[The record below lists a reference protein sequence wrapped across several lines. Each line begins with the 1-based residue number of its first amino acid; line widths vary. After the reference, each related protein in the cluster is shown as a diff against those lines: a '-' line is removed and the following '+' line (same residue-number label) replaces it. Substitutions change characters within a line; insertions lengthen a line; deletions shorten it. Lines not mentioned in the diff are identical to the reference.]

1 MVLSLVFKDIMVMG
15 AGAIGSLIGGL
26 VTNSGRNVAFIGR
39 EWQVKEIRE
48 SGLHIS
54 GLDDLCVYP
63 EAYTDPIEADLIF
76 ITVKSY
82 DTETAARIL
91 LLREESVVLSLQ
103 NGIRNEEKIGR
114 ITGIKHVLG
123 GVTSQGALLLGP
135 GHIKHTGDG
144 RTIIGELDGR
154 ITERTKEIKDI
165 LDGSKIETRITTEI
179 KRELWNKLIIN
190 VGINAITA
198 ITGLENGY
206 IYKMKNLREL
216 SRRCV
221 REALKVAEEAGIDT
235 DVREEDVLNVAR
247 LTAENRSS
255 MLQDLD
261 RGRKTEINEINGVVV
276 ALGEK
281 YGVKCEVNKA
291 LLHLVGVMER
301 VIE

>member
-1 MVLSLVFKDIMVMG
+1 MVMG

-26 VTNSGRNVAFIGR
+26 ATNSGHNVALIGR
-39 EWQVKEIRE
+39 EWQIKEIRE

-76 ITVKSY
+76 MTVKSY

-103 NGIRNEEKIGR
+103 NSIGNGEKIGR
-114 ITGIKHVLG
+114 IMGIKHVLG

-135 GHIKHTGDG
+135 
-144 RTIIGELDGR
+144 
-154 ITERTKEIKDI
+154 I
-165 LDGSKIETRITTEI
+165 LDGSKIETEVTTEI

-221 REALKVAEEAGIDT
+221 REALKVAEKAGIDT
-235 DVREEDVLNVAR
+235 DVREEDVLNVAK

-281 YGVKCEVNKA
+281 YGVKCEVNEA
-291 LLHLVGVMER
+291 LLFLLKA
-301 VIE
+301 IEEAKF

>member
-1 MVLSLVFKDIMVMG
+1 M
-15 AGAIGSLIGGL
+15 
-26 VTNSGRNVAFIGR
+26 
-39 EWQVKEIRE
+39 
-48 SGLHIS
+48 
-54 GLDDLCVYP
+54 
-63 EAYTDPIEADLIF
+63 
-76 ITVKSY
+76 TVKSY

-91 LLREESVVLSLQ
+91 LLREESIVLSLQ
-103 NGIRNEEKIGR
+103 NGIRNEEKIGK
-114 ITGIKHVLG
+114 IIGIKHVLG
-123 GVTSQGALLLGP
+123 GVTSQGALLLRP

-154 ITERTKEIKDI
+154 ITERAKEIKDI
-165 LDGSKIETRITTEI
+165 LDGSKIKTEITTEI

-221 REALKVAEEAGIDT
+221 IEALKVAEEAGIDT

-261 RGRKTEINEINGVVV
+261 RRKRTEVNEINGVVV
-276 ALGEK
+276 TLGEK
-281 YGVKCEVNKA
+281 YGVKCEINET
-291 LLHLVGVMER
+291 LLRLVGAMEAKF
-301 VIE
+301 

>member
-1 MVLSLVFKDIMVMG
+1 MVVSLVFKDIMVMG

-26 VTNSGRNVAFIGR
+26 VTNSGHNVSLIGR

-48 SGLHIS
+48 SGLRIS
-54 GLDDLCVYP
+54 GLDDLCVHP
-63 EAYTDPIEADLIF
+63 EVYTDPIEADLIF
-76 ITVKSY
+76 MTVKSY

-91 LLREESVVLSLQ
+91 LLREESIVLSLQ
-103 NGIRNEEKIGR
+103 NGIGNEEKIGR
-114 ITGIKHVLG
+114 IIGIKHVLG

-154 ITERTKEIKDI
+154 ITERAKEIKDI
-165 LDGSKIETRITTEI
+165 LDGSKIETEVTTEI

-221 REALKVAEEAGIDT
+221 IEALKVAEEAGIDT

-261 RGRKTEINEINGVVV
+261 RGRRTEINEINGVVV
-276 ALGEK
+276 DLGEK
-281 YGVKCEVNKA
+281 YGVKCEVNEA
-291 LLHLVGVMER
+291 LLHLVRVMER
-301 VIE
+301 AIE